1 MYEKKFFFFVFVA
14 LFVMSASFGG
24 SFANAADPGDGLKF
38 CFIEDKEGTLD
49 YPRLNFSQKPDTE
62 TPATGE
68 VCFDKWYE
76 ANPTGAGTP
85 DANTYLN
92 NWLSAKQ
99 GAIAFVR
106 VTSDIKFAGRSII
119 GCAEGNN
126 AFEGKM
132 ITLYSFQTLYSQI
145 DPQTNEPYVI
155 SGLCHFGNVQIVAFI
170 EKFSGTMYSMN
181 FDDAYL
187 NASATNS
194 SAGIIA
200 EGVTGLDGTRV
211 FNGYIHDVKVSN
223 SEFQG
228 TNVGAIVGKG
238 NTDISSAELH
248 SVKIVGNSN
257 TNSYVGGIIGDNTV
271 RCLHADQ
278 GNVHPCSN
286 AKNNGKSAGSFVLEN
301 VDIFGSIVTGQQSY
315 VGGIAGS
322 ITLNV
327 KQEYHDISIKGL
339 RMNGSTYAGGLF
351 GQVFYDGSDDETVNP
366 SLEHKLSIHDVPIEH
381 GSFKTLD
388 GVENGFIRASLRAG
402 GLIGYCDVG
411 LE

>member
-1 MYEKKFFFFVFVA
+1 MSKNPF
-14 LFVMSASFGG
+14 LFVLSAFLFVSASVGA
-24 SFANAADPGDGLKF
+24 SSAYAADSGEGLQF
-38 CFIEDKEGTLD
+38 CFLEDKEGNLP
-49 YPRLNFSQKPDTE
+49 YPRLNFSQKTE
-62 TPATGE
+62 NDSRAATE

-76 ANPTGAGTP
+76 ANPTGSEPA
-85 DANTYLN
+85 DASTYLN
-92 NWLSAKQ
+92 KWLSAKQ
-99 GAIAFVR
+99 DKIAFVR
-106 VTSDIKFAGRSII
+106 VTSDIKFGGRSTI

-126 AFEGKM
+126 AFAGKM
-132 ITLYSFQTLYSQI
+132 IATLYSWQTLYSQI

-155 SGLCHFGNVQIVAFI
+155 SGLCHFGGVEKIAFI
-170 EKFSGTMYSMN
+170 EKFYGTMYNMN
-181 FDDAYL
+181 FDDIYF
-187 NASATNS
+187 NAAATNS

-200 EGVTGLDGTRV
+200 EGLTGVDGSSV

-286 AKNNGKSAGSFVLEN
+286 AKNNGKSAGPFVLEN

-322 ITLNV
+322 ITFNV
-327 KQEYHDISIKGL
+327 QQEYHDISIKGL
-339 RMNGSTYAGGLF
+339 RLNGSTYAGGLF

-366 SLEHKLSIHDVPIEH
+366 SLEHKLSIHDVSIEH

-388 GVENGFIRASLRAG
+388 GVENGFIRESSCRWTYWL
-402 GLIGYCDVG
+402 L
-411 LE
+411 

>member
-1 MYEKKFFFFVFVA
+1 MRRSSFFFVFVA
-14 LFVMSASFGG
+14 LFVMSASFGV

-126 AFEGKM
+126 AFNGKM

-170 EKFSGTMYSMN
+170 EKFSGTMYNMN

-238 NTDISSAELH
+238 NTDISSAELM
-248 SVKIVGNSN
+248 V
-257 TNSYVGGIIGDNTV
+257 
-271 RCLHADQ
+271 
-278 GNVHPCSN
+278 
-286 AKNNGKSAGSFVLEN
+286 
-301 VDIFGSIVTGQQSY
+301 
-315 VGGIAGS
+315 
-322 ITLNV
+322 
-327 KQEYHDISIKGL
+327 
-339 RMNGSTYAGGLF
+339 
-351 GQVFYDGSDDETVNP
+351 
-366 SLEHKLSIHDVPIEH
+366 
-381 GSFKTLD
+381 
-388 GVENGFIRASLRAG
+388 
-402 GLIGYCDVG
+402 
-411 LE
+411 